1 MLSINKY
8 IQKIII
14 CSLMIILAQ
23 GTVQAQTTYSP
34 WWFGVSGAAN
44 LNFYDGTTQRL
55 NNSLFV
61 PKAFHKGFG
70 VRPYG
75 SAFLEYRPGPIW
87 GAMLNLAYDGR
98 GGKFN
103 NVIAPCNCPATLK
116 TDLSYLSIEP
126 SLRLGSRTSNF
137 YFFAGPRVAFGQNID
152 FAYTQRKQPNTDA
165 EMSAM
170 RKTIVSGQIGVGYEF
185 LLSSSDNTSKFVL
198 APFLSFHPY
207 FGQDPRTIE
216 SWNVSTIRTGIALKF
231 GKGPVAVVVT
241 EVPPAVIPMRDITFS
256 VRPPKTAPVA
266 RQVSEI
272 LPLRNYVFF
281 DEGSAAIPNRYIM
294 LTNDQA
300 SAFKEEQLQN
310 EQNSSMNGRSARQLN
325 VYHNILNITGDRLRA
340 NPTAS
345 ISLSGASGNGPV
357 EGKSFA
363 EAIKLYLVN
372 VFGIDGSR
380 ISTQGRT
387 KPLIPSEQPGGT
399 KELELLRQGDR
410 RVDIESSSPE
420 LLMEVGGG
428 LMKPVQINSMQ
439 SDPMDS
445 HVIFTV
451 GGAQEVLNSWSIDV
465 TNAQGVSQH
474 YGPYTRDE
482 ESLPGKTILGDR
494 TEGTYKINLTGET
507 KNGLTIRKESSVNL
521 VRPNETIEKGYRF
534 SILFDFD
541 KSRTI
546 ESYDKFLVDVV
557 SPLISDGSTVIVHG
571 HTDIIGEVEYNYT
584 LSQNR
589 ALETQKILQRTL
601 TNSGKRNVKFETSG
615 SGEDLSKSPF
625 DNNSPEERFYNRT
638 VIIDIIPMR

>member
-1 MLSINKY
+1 
-8 IQKIII
+8 
-14 CSLMIILAQ
+14 
-23 GTVQAQTTYSP
+23 
-34 WWFGVSGAAN
+34 
-44 LNFYDGTTQRL
+44 
-55 NNSLFV
+55 
-61 PKAFHKGFG
+61 
-70 VRPYG
+70 
-75 SAFLEYRPGPIW
+75 
-87 GAMLNLAYDGR
+87 MLNLGYDGR

-116 TDLSYLSIEP
+116 TDLSYLSVEP
-126 SLRLGSRTSNF
+126 SLRLGSTTSNF
-137 YFFAGPRVAFGQNID
+137 YFFAGPRVAFGQGKD
-152 FAYTQRKQPNTDA
+152 FSYTQLKQPNTDS
-165 EMSAM
+165 ELSAM
-170 RKTIVSGQIGVGYEF
+170 RKTIFSGQIGVGYEF
-185 LLSSSDNTSKFVL
+185 LLSSPAKISKFVL

-216 SWNVSTIRTGIALKF
+216 SWTVSTIRTGIALKF
-231 GKGPVAVVVT
+231 GKGPAASVVT
-241 EVPPAVIPMRDITFS
+241 EIPPAVIPMRDITFS
-256 VRPPKTAPVA
+256 VRAPKTVPVT
-266 RQVSEI
+266 RQVSET

-281 DEGSAAIPNRYIM
+281 DEGSAAVPSRYIM
-294 LTNDQA
+294 LTNNQA

-310 EQNSSMNGRSARQLN
+310 EQTSNMTGRSARQLN

-340 NPTAS
+340 NPSAS
-345 ISLSGASGNGPV
+345 ISLSGASDNGPV

-372 VFGIDGSR
+372 VFGIDGAR

-410 RVDIESSSPE
+410 RVDIESNSPE
-420 LLMEVGGG
+420 LTMEVGGG
-428 LMKPVQINSMQ
+428 LMKPVQINVMQ
-439 SDPMDS
+439 SDPLDS
-445 HVIFTV
+445 HVIFSV
-451 GGAQEVLNSWSIDV
+451 GGAQDVLKSWSIDV
-465 TNAQGVSQH
+465 TNAQGISQH
-474 YGPYTRDE
+474 YGPFTRDQ

-494 TEGTYKINLTGET
+494 ADGNYKVSLTGET
-507 KNGLTIRKESSVNL
+507 KDGLTIRKESSVNL

-546 ESYDKFLVDVV
+546 ESYDKFLADIV
-557 SPLISDGSTVIVHG
+557 SPLISDGSTVVVHG
-571 HTDIIGEVEYNYT
+571 HTDIIGEVEYNYN

-615 SGEDLSKSPF
+615 FGEDLNKSPF
-625 DNNSPEERFYNRT
+625 NNNSPEERFYNRT